1 MQEID
6 LLIKS
11 ADWVIT
17 VDQQRRIFKE
27 GAIAVNGGRILEIGK
42 SADLEQKYQGRQVID
57 ATNKVITPGFVDG
70 HIHTAFH
77 LSRGL
82 ADEVGAQKFLFERMY
97 PYEGYLDEDDN
108 YWSAMLCCLEL
119 VRHGVT
125 TFIDPGNYH
134 PDATARAVTQVGMRC
149 VMGKSTMDI
158 AKSALGSL
166 PPAFIE
172 TTDEGLSRSEAV
184 LQKYHGASG
193 DRIRASLCFRGVNNC
208 TDDLIQRMKAMA
220 DHYQVAMQ
228 AHACFAKETRDASV
242 ASHSMTEVERLNGL
256 KSLGANTLL
265 IHMGWAT
272 PSELFLLREYDV
284 KITAAP
290 SSSMHNAYGNMMMGH
305 VPELLEMGV
314 SVGLGSD
321 HASSGIVD
329 ICQEM
334 FLVAGGYKETRVD
347 PRVMPPERVL
357 EMATING
364 ARNALWEDQI
374 GSLDVG
380 KQADLVM
387 FNTLTPEWQPLYN
400 PVSNLVYS
408 AHGGTVDTV
417 IIGGRTVVE
426 GGRVLTVNDLEIYGK
441 VKELQPKILAKTGL
455 AQKIQTTW
463 PIY

>member
-1 MQEID
+1 MKEIS
-6 LLIKS
+6 LLIHS
-11 ADWVIT
+11 ADYVIT
-17 VDQQRRIFKE
+17 VDEQRRIYRD
-27 GAIAVNGGRILEIGK
+27 GAIAVDQGRIVEVGK
-42 SADLEQKYQGRQVID
+42 TVDLKARYVGEESID
-57 ATNKVITPGFVDG
+57 ATGKVITPGFVDG

-82 ADEVGAQKFLFERMY
+82 ADEVAAQKFLFERMY
-97 PYEGYLDEDDN
+97 PYEGCLDRDDN

-134 PDATARAVTQVGMRC
+134 PAATAEAVAQVGMRC
-149 VMGKSTMDI
+149 VLGKSTMDI
-158 AKSALGSL
+158 AKSAFGAL

-172 TTDEGLSRSEAV
+172 TTEEGLSRSEDV
-184 LQKYHGASG
+184 IRKFHGAYG
-193 DRIRASLCFRGVNNC
+193 DRVRASLCFRGVNNC
-208 TDDLIQRMKAMA
+208 TDTLIQRMKEMA

-228 AHACFAKETRDASV
+228 AHACFAKETRDASI
-242 ASHSMTEVERLNGL
+242 ASHLATEVVRLQKL
-256 KSLGANTLL
+256 EALGPNILL

-272 PSELFLLREYDV
+272 PTELFLLRDHDV
-284 KITAAP
+284 KVTAAP
-290 SSSMHNAYGNMMMGH
+290 SSSMHNAYGNVMMGH

-314 SVGLGSD
+314 SVGIGSD

-334 FLVAGGYKETRVD
+334 FLLACGYKETRLD
-347 PRVMPPERVL
+347 PKVMSPEQVL

-364 ARNALWEDQI
+364 ARNALWSDQV
-374 GSLDVG
+374 GSLTVG

-387 FNTLTPEWQPLYN
+387 FNTHTPEWQPMYN

-417 IIGGRTVVE
+417 IVGGKKIVA
-426 GGRVLTVNDLEIYGK
+426 GGRVRTVNEREIYGRIR
-441 VKELQPKILAKTGL
+441 ELQPKILAKTGL
-455 AQKIQTTW
+455 ADKFQTPW
-463 PIY
+463 PIL